1 MVRSVWVE
9 AVSALDIDGD
19 MVFVT
24 LVADG
29 EPLILRGKRCI
40 ALEGLN
46 FCQRRYGEEEASQRI
61 AEVLPFNG
69 GGRKRH

>member
-9 AVSALDIDGD
+9 AVSSLDIDGD

-29 EPLILRGKRCI
+29 EPLILRGKRNI

-46 FCQRRYGEEEASQRI
+46 FCQRRYGEQEAAQRI
-61 AEVLPFNG
+61 AEIVPFK
-69 GGRKRH
+69 RKRPHS